1 MAGRS
6 VAIVGAQWGDE
17 GKGKVV
23 DLLSA
28 DASAV
33 ARFQGGHNAGH
44 TLVVDGDQWILHLI
58 PSGAI
63 RPNVTCFIGNG
74 VVLSPR
80 ALQDEISMLESRGI
94 EIRDRLLI
102 SAACALLLECHVAV
116 DSARE
121 RVDDN
126 RKIGT
131 TLRGIGPAYEDK
143 VARRGLRVGE
153 IVASND
159 YVERLRA
166 LIDYHNFHL
175 QHYYGA
181 DGVDSA
187 SIIED
192 TREFAEFVR
201 PMVTDTGRHL
211 HQLREN
217 GENVVFEGAQG
228 AMLDID
234 HGTYPFVTSSNTIA
248 GGAAI
253 GTGIG
258 PKEVDYVL
266 AVTKAYT
273 TRVGSGPF
281 PTELHDEDGE
291 YLSLEGKEF
300 GATTGRRR
308 RCGWLDLTALRYAVR
323 VTGADGIA
331 VTKLD
336 ILDRMPVVRLCT
348 DYVGGVDQGF
358 GGQSLEA
365 AQPIYEELRGWE
377 ESTLNRRSMEELPAN
392 AQAYIER
399 VEEYLNVPVV
409 LISTG
414 PDRSQSIVRKSVF

>member
-28 DASAV
+28 GASAV

-44 TLVVDGDQWILHLI
+44 TLVVDGNQWILHLI

-74 VVLSPR
+74 VVLSPQ

-94 EIRDRLLI
+94 DIRDRLWI

-121 RVDDN
+121 RQDDN

-153 IVASND
+153 IVASAD

-187 SIIED
+187 SVIED
-192 TREFAEFVR
+192 IREFAEFVR
-201 PMVTDTGRHL
+201 PMVTDTGQHL
-211 HQLREN
+211 HRLRED

-248 GGAAI
+248 GGAAV

-291 YLSLEGKEF
+291 HLSLDGQ
-300 GATTGRRR
+300 GIRSNHGTTS
-308 RCGWLDLTALRYAVR
+308 ALRLAGSQCFAICR
-323 VTGADGIA
+323 ESDRCRRHRRHQTGHLGPHASRSSVHG
-331 VTKLD
+331 
-336 ILDRMPVVRLCT
+336 
-348 DYVGGVDQGF
+348 
-358 GGQSLEA
+358 
-365 AQPIYEELRGWE
+365 LRWW
-377 ESTLNRRSMEELPAN
+377 RRSGLW
-392 AQAYIER
+392 
-399 VEEYLNVPVV
+399 
-409 LISTG
+409 
-414 PDRSQSIVRKSVF
+414 RSESRDGAADL